1 MRRAIREA
9 GPGLLIPLAW
19 VVVGAA
25 HRGVVSARSVFIAH
39 LVMVAFMTF
48 FLTTGWNEMTDRVL
62 QGWRAIIVVGLAIT
76 ALGAVGF
83 LVPAVATPLWALSLG
98 GWMLLPAVGLAYTGI
113 LLPEATRIYIGS
125 ATITFVGAVGYGV
138 AAVGDIELLA
148 LAGIAAVGIGQTIG
162 ILDAIARY

>member
-9 GPGLLIPLAW
+9 GPGVLIPLAW

-25 HRGVVSARSVFIAH
+25 HRGVVSERSVFIAH
-39 LVMVAFMTF
+39 LVMVGFMAF

-62 QGWRAIIVVGLAIT
+62 QGWRAIIVVGVAIT
-76 ALGAVGF
+76 ALGAIGF
-83 LVPAVATPLWALSLG
+83 LVPAASTLLWAISLG
-98 GWMLLPAVGLAYTGI
+98 GWMLLPAVGLAYTGV
-113 LLPEATRIYIGS
+113 LLPEATRIYVGS
-125 ATITFVGAVGYGV
+125 ATVTVVGAAGYLIG
-138 AAVGDIELLA
+138 AAGGIELLA

>member
-1 MRRAIREA
+1 
-9 GPGLLIPLAW
+9 
-19 VVVGAA
+19 
-25 HRGVVSARSVFIAH
+25 VFIAH

-48 FLTTGWNEMTDRVL
+48 FLTTGWNEMTDPVL

>member
-39 LVMVAFMTF
+39 FVMVAFMAF

-83 LVPAVATPLWALSLG
+83 LMPAAATPLWALSLG

>member
-25 HRGVVSARSVFIAH
+25 HRGVVSVRSVFIAH

>member
-25 HRGVVSARSVFIAH
+25 QRGVVSARSVFIAH
-39 LVMVAFMTF
+39 LVMVAFMAF

-98 GWMLLPAVGLAYTGI
+98 GWMLLPAIGLAYTGL

>member
-25 HRGVVSARSVFIAH
+25 HSGVVSARSVFIAH
-39 LVMVAFMTF
+39 LVMVAFMAF

-98 GWMLLPAVGLAYTGI
+98 GWMLLPAIGLAYTGL